1 MKNNM
6 TVKPEYK
13 ASLVFVFTLGILSM
27 LPPLGIDMYLPS
39 FLNIAQDLAITVEQ
53 VQFTLTFFT
62 YGMATGQLFWGPV
75 GDSFGR
81 KPIILLGVTVGATV
95 ALILTQIN
103 SIENFTALR
112 FVQGF
117 FGAAPVVLVGAL
129 LRDLFDK
136 NELSRMMSMIT
147 LVFMVAP
154 LLAPIIGGQ
163 IIKYWHWHTIFYVI
177 GAMGILSLSLVFF
190 IIPETHKKENRIP
203 LHLNIIVRNFVTLW
217 KQKEVLGYMFSSGL
231 GFGGL
236 FAFITSGSIVYIG
249 LYGIKPENFGFFF
262 MLNIGIMTLGSILNG
277 RFVRKIGAERMM
289 QIGLCI
295 QFISGIWLVLTA
307 LFDLGFWCMA
317 IGVAVFVGQ
326 NSFISSNA
334 MASILGQFPT
344 IAGTANSVAGSVR
357 FGIGA
362 SVGSLVALMKMDSA
376 APMLYTMSAC
386 SLGAVCCYYF
396 LTYRTINR

>member
-1 MKNNM
+1 M

-81 KPIILLGVTVGATV
+81 KPIILLGVSVGATV

-203 LHLNIIVRNFVTLW
+203 LHLNIIMRNFVTLW

>member
-39 FLNIAQDLAITVEQ
+39 FLNIAQDLAITPEQ

-62 YGMATGQLFWGPV
+62 YGMAAGQLFWGPV

-81 KPIILLGVTVGATV
+81 KPIILLGVSVGATV

-177 GAMGILSLSLVFF
+177 GAMGILSLSLVFL

-326 NSFISSNA
+326 NSLISSNA

-344 IAGTANSVAGSVR
+344 MAGTANSVAGSVR

>member
-1 MKNNM
+1 M

>member
-39 FLNIAQDLAITVEQ
+39 FLNIAQDLAITPEQ

-62 YGMATGQLFWGPV
+62 YGMAAGQLFWGPV

-81 KPIILLGVTVGATV
+81 KPIILLGVSVGATV

-190 IIPETHKKENRIP
+190 IIPETHKKENRLP
-203 LHLNIIVRNFVTLW
+203 LRLNIIVRNFVTLW

-307 LFDLGFWCMA
+307 LFDLGFWSMA
-317 IGVAVFVGQ
+317 IGVAIFVGQ
-326 NSFISSNA
+326 NSLISSNA

-344 IAGTANSVAGSVR
+344 MAGTANSVAGSVR

-376 APMLYTMSAC
+376 APMLYTMSVC

-396 LTYRTINR
+396 LTYRTLNR

>member
-13 ASLVFVFTLGILSM
+13 ASFVFVFTLGILSM

-39 FLNIAQDLAITVEQ
+39 FLNIAQDLAITPEQ

-62 YGMATGQLFWGPV
+62 YGMAAGQLFWGPV

-81 KPIILLGVTVGATV
+81 KPIILLGVSVGATV

-177 GAMGILSLSLVFF
+177 GAMGILSLSLVFL

-326 NSFISSNA
+326 NSLISSNA

-344 IAGTANSVAGSVR
+344 MAGTANSVAGSVR

>member
-39 FLNIAQDLAITVEQ
+39 FLNIAQDLAITPEQ

-62 YGMATGQLFWGPV
+62 YGMAAGQLFWGPV

-81 KPIILLGVTVGATV
+81 KPIILLGVSVGATV

-177 GAMGILSLSLVFF
+177 GAMGILSLFLVFF

-326 NSFISSNA
+326 NSLISSNA

-344 IAGTANSVAGSVR
+344 MAGTANSVAGSVR

>member
-1 MKNNM
+1 MSSDVNI
-6 TVKPEYK
+6 KPEYK
-13 ASLVFVFTLGILSM
+13 ASAIFVATLGILSM

-39 FLNIAQDLAITVEQ
+39 FLYIAQDLGITPEQ
-53 VQFTLTFFT
+53 VQFTLTFFS
-62 YGMATGQLFWGPV
+62 YGMAAGQLFWGPV

-81 KPIILLGVTVGATV
+81 KPIILLGVSVGATV

-112 FVQGF
+112 FIQGF

-163 IIKYWHWHTIFYVI
+163 IIKYWHWHMIFYVI
-177 GAMGILSLSLVFF
+177 GFMGLLSLSLVSF
-190 IIPETHKKENRIP
+190 IIPETHQKEHRIP
-203 LHLNIIVRNFVTLW
+203 LRLSVIIRNFATLW

-249 LYGIKPENFGFFF
+249 LYGVAPENFGFFF
-262 MLNIGIMTLGSILNG
+262 MLNIGIMTFGSIMNG

-289 QIGLCI
+289 QIGLSI
-295 QFISGIWLVLTA
+295 QFISAIWLILTA
-307 LFDLGFWCMA
+307 LFDLGFWGMA
-317 IGVAVFVGQ
+317 IGVAFFVGQ
-326 NSFISSNA
+326 NSLISSNA
-334 MASILGQFPT
+334 MASILEKFPT
-344 IAGTANSVAGSVR
+344 MAGTANSVAGSVR
-357 FGIGA
+357 FALGA
-362 SVGSLVALMKMDSA
+362 TVGSLVALMKMDSA

-396 LTYRTINR
+396 LTYRTINQ

>member
-81 KPIILLGVTVGATV
+81 KPIILLGVSVGATV

-203 LHLNIIVRNFVTLW
+203 LHLNIIMRNFVTLW

>member
-1 MKNNM
+1 M

-81 KPIILLGVTVGATV
+81 KPIILLGVSVGATV

>member
-81 KPIILLGVTVGATV
+81 KPIILLGVSVGATV

>member
-39 FLNIAQDLAITVEQ
+39 FLNIAQDLAITPEQ

-62 YGMATGQLFWGPV
+62 YGMAAGQLFWGPV

-81 KPIILLGVTVGATV
+81 KPIILLGVSVGATV

-190 IIPETHKKENRIP
+190 IIPETHKKENRLP
-203 LHLNIIVRNFVTLW
+203 LRLNIIVRNFVTLW

-317 IGVAVFVGQ
+317 IGVAIFVGQ
-326 NSFISSNA
+326 NSLISSNA

-344 IAGTANSVAGSVR
+344 MAGTANSVAGSVR

-396 LTYRTINR
+396 LTYRTLNR